1 MAVAIAGIAALAYW
15 DARREAERAL
25 SDFAAEQAT
34 LAQAIAAAVST
45 RVVALG
51 DAALS
56 AHARALLS
64 DARAVERP
72 ARLLVLLAR
81 PLGAELESADD
92 RRFHSDAIARG
103 LANGAPWVNVER
115 AEAETLSL
123 PRRMAVAGIASFAG
137 PKGKWSVVVLATA
150 LRERDR
156 QARAQ
161 WRFIVGVGLAS
172 GLVLAFGGLAR
183 RKQRKELDLERE
195 LAVAELVR
203 DRERQLVQI
212 DKLATM
218 ATLANGIA
226 HEVSTPLGVIVGRA
240 EQLLPK
246 VEGDERARASV
257 TSIIEQGTRIN
268 LIVRGFLNLAR
279 GEFSPL
285 EPVSPRVVAETS
297 RELVQHRF
305 DDAGVTLST
314 RIGAPLPAIRCE
326 PRLIEQVVINLL
338 LNACDACVRGGNVEL
353 EVLLDGERVCFVVT
367 DDGAGI
373 APEALERAAEPF
385 FTTKPA
391 GKGTGLG
398 LAIATEIVKH
408 HGGKLTLGA
417 RTSRDGSRARGT
429 RAAVELAA
437 MESS

>member
-1 MAVAIAGIAALAYW
+1 MAVAIVGITALAYW

-34 LAQAIAAAVST
+34 LAQAIAAAVSSH
-45 RVVALG
+45 VLALG

-56 AHARALLS
+56 ADARSLLS
-64 DARAVERP
+64 DARHVEQP
-72 ARLLVLLAR
+72 GRLLILLAR
-81 PLGAELESADD
+81 PLGAELQAVDD
-92 RRFHSDAIARG
+92 QRFHSDAIARG
-103 LANGAPWVNVER
+103 LANGAPWVKVER

-123 PRRMAVAGIASFAG
+123 PRRMAVAGIATFAG
-137 PKGKWSVVVLATA
+137 PRGKWSIVVLATA

-172 GLVLAFGGLAR
+172 SLVLAFGGLAR
-183 RKQRKELDLERE
+183 RKQRKELELERE
-195 LAVAELVR
+195 LTVAELVR
-203 DRERQLVQI
+203 DREKQLVQI

-246 VEGDERARASV
+246 VEGDERAHASV

-268 LIVRGFLNLAR
+268 LVVRGFLNLAR
-279 GEFSPL
+279 GEFPPL
-285 EPVSPRVVAETS
+285 EWVSPRVVAEAS
-297 RELVQHRF
+297 RELVEHRF
-305 DDAGVTLST
+305 DDAGVTLSM
-314 RIGAPLPAIRCE
+314 RIGVPLPDIACD
-326 PRLIEQVVINLL
+326 PRLIEQVLINLL
-338 LNACDACVRGGNVEL
+338 LNACDACTRGGNVEL
-353 EVLLDGERVCFVVT
+353 EVLSDGERVCFVVT

-385 FTTKPA
+385 FTTKPV

-417 RTSRDGSRARGT
+417 RAARDGSGSRGT

-437 MESS
+437 KESS